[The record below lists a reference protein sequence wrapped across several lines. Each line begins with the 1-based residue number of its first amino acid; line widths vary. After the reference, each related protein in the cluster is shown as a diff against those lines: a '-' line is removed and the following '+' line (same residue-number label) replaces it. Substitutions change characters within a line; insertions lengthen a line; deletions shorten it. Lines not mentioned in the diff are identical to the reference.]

1 MAKILTRFTVHH
13 HLAMQ
18 LIVEIDRGG
27 ISTLGLLSNAAGS
40 VLSNQQKGQANSHDS
55 YSHAKQALDRL
66 GANIFIEN
74 VACSKSRRRGSIARP
89 AQQSVGYRPDRNN
102 RIGLRNH
109 LLRRRVGVRPGSR
122 SNSGQRSVFQ

>member
-18 LIVEIDRGG
+18 LIVEVDRGG
-27 ISTLGLLSNAAGS
+27 IGALGLLSNAAGS

-74 VACSKSRRRGSIARP
+74 VACSKSRRDAAAVLLDP
-89 AQQSVGYRPDRNN
+89 LNN
-102 RIGLRNH
+102 
-109 LLRRRVGVRPGSR
+109 LLDIVLIVITG
-122 SNSGQRSVFQ
+122 